1 MKKEIVW
8 PRGCQSAAMICVML
22 DAEFIWLSM
31 DAQRY
36 DTPKHRS
43 MGDYGPLRGV
53 DRILGALNRFHAK
66 ATFFTPGIFA
76 EAYPDTVKKI
86 VQAGHEIALHGHH
99 HEDFA
104 TLSPEEQRARDPARL
119 PVGDQCCREKAGGL
133 PPPRGW
139 LHGGDP
145 ADHP

>member
-43 MGDYGPLRGV
+43 MGEYGPLRGV
-53 DRILGALNRFHAK
+53 DRILDALNRFHAK

-76 EAYPDTVKKI
+76 EAYT
-86 VQAGHEIALHGHH
+86 
-99 HEDFA
+99 A
-104 TLSPEEQRARDPARL
+104 TTTRISPPSARRSSAP
-119 PVGDQCCREKAGGL
+119 
-133 PPPRGW
+133 
-139 LHGGDP
+139 
-145 ADHP
+145 

>member
-43 MGDYGPLRGV
+43 MGEYGPLRGV
-53 DRILGALNRFHAK
+53 DRILDALNRFHAK

-76 EAYPDTVKKI
+76 EAYPDT
-86 VQAGHEIALHGHH
+86 
-99 HEDFA
+99 
-104 TLSPEEQRARDPARL
+104 ARL

>member
-43 MGDYGPLRGV
+43 MGEYGPLRGV
-53 DRILGALNRFHAK
+53 DRILDALNRFHAK

-76 EAYPDTVKKI
+76 EAYPDTVRRSSRP
-86 VQAGHEIALHGHH
+86 GM
-99 HEDFA
+99 
-104 TLSPEEQRARDPARL
+104 RL
-119 PVGDQCCREKAGGL
+119 PYTATTTRIS
-133 PPPRGW
+133 PPSARRSSAP
-139 LHGGDP
+139 
-145 ADHP
+145 